1 MAAVSHHHSGRRS
14 PEEIGR
20 LIREFKASAL
30 SQRRFALSR
39 GINSATFGY
48 WLRRGRDRSAGP
60 ARAHA
65 LVPVRLRESRYP
77 SGPHPHVIEVVLRNG
92 RILRVPVELEGER
105 LANLVEILETR
116 C

>member
-20 LIREFKASAL
+20 LVREFKASAL

-39 GINSATFGY
+39 GINPVTFGY
-48 WLRRGRDRSAGP
+48 WLRRGGER
-60 ARAHA
+60 RAAPGRGHS
-65 LVPVRLRESRYP
+65 LVPVRLRESRHP
-77 SGPHPHVIEVVLRNG
+77 SAPQPHVIEVVLRNG
-92 RILRVPVELEGER
+92 RILRVPVEVEGER
-105 LANLVEILETR
+105 LASLVEILETR